1 MSKHTP
7 GPWRCDDV
15 ANDPSRRNHVGE
27 HYHYVAGGVGFYDKE
42 NPGGFC
48 LSMVGS
54 IDDARLIAAAP
65 ELLEALE
72 GLLDARDTDWEEA
85 AEGDPDSDE
94 GQAWL
99 SAIKQAY
106 EAVRKAQ
113 GR

>member
-7 GPWRCDDV
+7 GPWKHVGQTGDGKRQLV
-15 ANDPSRRNHVGE
+15 ESANDDSWERCSAE
-27 HYHYVAGGVGFYDKE
+27 
-42 NPGGFC
+42 
-48 LSMVGS
+48 
-54 IDDARLIAAAP
+54 IDSDDCDHDMAIANARLIAAAP
-65 ELLEALE
+65 ELLDALE

-94 GQAWL
+94 GKAWL
-99 SAIKQAY
+99 SAVKQAY